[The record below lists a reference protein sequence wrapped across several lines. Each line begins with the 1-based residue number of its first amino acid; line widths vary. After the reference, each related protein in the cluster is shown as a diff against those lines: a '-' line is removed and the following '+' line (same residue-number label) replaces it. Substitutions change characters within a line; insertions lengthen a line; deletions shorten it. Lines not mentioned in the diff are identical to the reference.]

1 LSRKSKALPTEE
13 EFDGTITKVIK
24 DLKSL
29 FEEEEED
36 SGPISWYLNTGN
48 LALNYIISQK
58 LDGGYP
64 GGKTVE
70 LFGEPSTGKT
80 LLIDK
85 AGAAM
90 QKAGGIF
97 VMHDAENR
105 WDKNFAVTNG
115 VDVENAIHLYPET
128 VEDFTVWTYDI
139 LTNHP
144 AKYLFALDSIA
155 ILTYEKEINDLI
167 DGVMKADQGGKAK
180 KLKYTARAL
189 RSELRK
195 TGSILLVANHVMD
208 QPNSPVSGKKTPG
221 GRGTP
226 YQSTVR
232 ILTGIV
238 EPIQSKKKQRPLG
251 ARLSCSVTKNSIAPP
266 FGTVQLDVYWKSG
279 IHKYS
284 GLLKV
289 AEDLGMV
296 TQTGG
301 WYTWNNI
308 KFRSYELEGVI
319 TNNPEFLT
327 DPIWKEPY
335 FMMGEEFKRAEDK
348 EEMIE
353 ENGQ

>member
-1 LSRKSKALPTEE
+1 MSRKSKALPTEE

-266 FGTVQLDVYWKSG
+266 FGQCKLDVYWANG
-279 IHKYS
+279 IHPLS
-284 GLLKV
+284 GLLDIMV
-289 AEDLGMV
+289 DLDIV
-296 TQTGG
+296 TQAGG
-301 WYTWNNI
+301 WYGYKDK
-308 KFRSYELEGVI
+308 KFRSYELASFSEAHPEILQDEAWKTPYYMLGNQFEKEEEETEGG
-319 TNNPEFLT
+319 
-327 DPIWKEPY
+327 
-335 FMMGEEFKRAEDK
+335 GEE
-348 EEMIE
+348 
-353 ENGQ
+353 